1 MTIQTAWL
9 GLFGLLFI
17 GYLIMDGRTIGVGL
31 VLPLLGR
38 DTAKRSAVVHAVGP
52 YFLANEV
59 WIIAALGLLVGG
71 FPIFEGTMLSGLFPY
86 FIPFVAAMGLRGV
99 SFHFRLRESAP
110 GWRRL
115 WETVL
120 TFACLVQAIAWG
132 FIGSLMFR
140 ALPLGDDEVLRVP
153 ADLLAEP
160 FTLACV
166 PASVAVFALHGTNF
180 AAARLEGPLSDRA
193 AALGKKLGPAALL
206 TVLLSVVA
214 GVFDDG
220 VKDAVGNSGL
230 VIGLVVLG
238 VAGTVA
244 SDVFNHNGRPRFAFI
259 GSSLVLLSAALVVGA
274 GRLPYLIV
282 SSHGERQSMTVTEGA
297 AEASVLHPLFW
308 VVLVLLPVLM
318 AAQFM
323 TWRIARGR
331 VREGSVGYF

>member
-9 GLFGLLFI
+9 GLFGLLFV
-17 GYLIMDGRTIGVGL
+17 GYLVMDGRTIGAGL

-38 DTAKRSAVVHAVGP
+38 DAAERSSVVQATGP

-71 FPIFEGTMLSGLFPY
+71 FPLFEGTMLSGLFP
-86 FIPFVAAMGLRGV
+86 FFVPFVVAMGLRGV
-99 SFHFRLRESAP
+99 SFHFRLRERAP

-115 WETVL
+115 WEFVMTL
-120 TFACLVQAIAWG
+120 ACLTQAVAWG

-153 ADLLAEP
+153 ASLLAEP
-160 FTLACV
+160 FTVACV
-166 PASVAVFALHGTNF
+166 LASVSVFALHGTNF
-180 AAARLEGPLSDRA
+180 VAARLAGPLSDKAVDLAR
-193 AALGKKLGPAALL
+193 KLGPAALL
-206 TVLLSVVA
+206 TVALSVVA
-214 GVFDDG
+214 GFLTDG
-220 VKDAVGNSGL
+220 VKDVVGNPGL
-230 VIGLVVLG
+230 VIALVVLG
-238 VAGTVA
+238 VIGTVL
-244 SDVFNHNGRPRFAFI
+244 SDVANHSGKPQFAFA
-259 GSSLVLLSAALVVGA
+259 GSSLVLVTAAFVVGA

-308 VVLVLLPVLM
+308 MVLVLLPVL
-318 AAQFM
+318 AVAQFM

-331 VREGSVGYF
+331 VREDSVGYF

>member
-9 GLFGLLFI
+9 GLFGLLFV
-17 GYLIMDGRTIGVGL
+17 GYLIMDGRTIGAGL
-31 VLPLLGR
+31 ALPVLGR
-38 DTAKRSAVVHAVGP
+38 DAAERSTVVHAVGP

-71 FPIFEGTMLSGLFPY
+71 FPIFEGTMLSGLFPF
-86 FIPFVAAMGLRGV
+86 FIPFVVAMGLRGV

-115 WETVL
+115 WESVL
-120 TFACLVQAIAWG
+120 TFACLIQAVAWG
-132 FIGSLMFR
+132 FIGSLMFH

-153 ADLLAEP
+153 ASLLAEP
-160 FTLACV
+160 FTIVCV
-166 PASVAVFALHGTNF
+166 CASIAVFALHGTNF
-180 AAARLEGPLSDRA
+180 VAARLAGPLSNRA
-193 AALGKKLGPAALL
+193 VALAKKLGPAALL
-206 TVLLSVVA
+206 TVALSVIA
-214 GVFDDG
+214 GLFTDG
-220 VKDAVGNSGL
+220 VKDVVGHPRL

-238 VAGTVA
+238 VIGTVL
-244 SDVFNHNGRPRFAFI
+244 SDVANYGGKPQLAFVGSSIVLVTAAFI
-259 GSSLVLLSAALVVGA
+259 VGA

-308 VVLVLLPVLM
+308 MVLVLLPVLI